1 MERPPARGAAGVVA
15 AAAADGGDE
24 AAVAAGAVCAASEH
38 AEAVGDEPAALA
50 RFGAE
55 RGDRHAVQ
63 KVPVG
68 SPR

>member
-1 MERPPARGAAGVVA
+1 VQHSTEATPAWRGRQPGA
-15 AAAADGGDE
+15 DE

-68 SPR
+68 SSR